1 MLHIIVNNR
10 YLRLSS
16 TVTFNSTRYYSNCI
30 FMKVGLEKGDNWPD
44 LGLNDMWTQ
53 LTQGLSHLSS
63 QIDSSD
69 EESRSQLR

>member
-1 MLHIIVNNR
+1 
-10 YLRLSS
+10 
-16 TVTFNSTRYYSNCI
+16 
-30 FMKVGLEKGDNWPD
+30 MKVGLEKGDNWPD